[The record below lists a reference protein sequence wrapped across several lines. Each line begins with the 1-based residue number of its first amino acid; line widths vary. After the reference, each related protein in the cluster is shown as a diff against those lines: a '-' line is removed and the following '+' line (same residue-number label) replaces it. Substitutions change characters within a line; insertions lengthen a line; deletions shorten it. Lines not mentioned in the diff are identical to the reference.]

1 MSMQA
6 VKITKKFYEDH
17 IMRDLPAPP
26 VVKKTKSHIWIDAT
40 SEHLSELLDDADYY
54 ADPESYGRAEFGSHL
69 AALIKSAKAT
79 KRAIENYF
87 KEVQP

>member
-1 MSMQA
+1 MQTI
-6 VKITKKFYEDH
+6 KITKRFYEDH
-17 IMRDLPAPP
+17 IMRDLEAPP
-26 VVKKTKSHIWIDAT
+26 IVKETKSHIWIDAT

-54 ADPESYGRAEFGSHL
+54 ADPESYGRPEFGSPL

>member
-1 MSMQA
+1 MQTI
-6 VKITKKFYEDH
+6 KITKTFYEDH

-54 ADPESYGRAEFGSHL
+54 AVPES
-69 AALIKSAKAT
+69 
-79 KRAIENYF
+79 
-87 KEVQP
+87 